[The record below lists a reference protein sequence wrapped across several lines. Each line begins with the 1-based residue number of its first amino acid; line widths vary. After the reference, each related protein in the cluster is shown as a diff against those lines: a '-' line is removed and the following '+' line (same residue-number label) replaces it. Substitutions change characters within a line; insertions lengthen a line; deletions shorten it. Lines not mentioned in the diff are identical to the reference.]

1 MTQVLRI
8 TGLIFILLIAGMG
21 GQCQEIQ
28 PQRPIEIKPS
38 VPGINFLPYT
48 PQQNQSPLDGYR
60 LELPR
65 DTLLFS
71 LSFEEFKKRFLELR
85 IAETIPDLR
94 LPPPSPGLPK
104 LLDEHY
110 LASLGFALN
119 HPISF
124 FYYNFNKKEQSKRK
138 LIYLNHEDLKYAS
151 ACKKYNP
158 KKVQEWTGL
167 KDARLERF
175 MTYCNFSSD
184 YILATNEY
192 DIILLV
198 MKKLDEFNKTD
209 TLGRKKV
216 STS

>member
-1 MTQVLRI
+1 MI
-8 TGLIFILLIAGMG
+8 G

-28 PQRPIEIKPS
+28 PQRPVEIKPS

-48 PQQNQSPLDGYR
+48 PQLNQSPLDGYR

-94 LPPPSPGLPK
+94 LPAPSPGLPK

-198 MKKLDEFNKTD
+198 MKKLDEFNKI
-209 TLGRKKV
+209 GYPWQEV